1 MPARRDESTFTTD
14 GCEMTD
20 QAKQNRRN
28 FVTSMMGGSLAAA
41 AAAGLP
47 AAEAQAESLP
57 PEGLSAD
64 DAMAHYWNKPLSE
77 LVDIGPYSATPAEM
91 ERHRV
96 YANLVLALLHGYFNG
111 NKDGETG
118 EYPWQPSQRIAGT
131 GTQSLY
137 AGGRYLGHNIC
148 CIAVD
153 GDGDIIDFDFN
164 HNSIFNSS
172 VEHAEARLIKRI
184 FSLAD
189 IHQDWD
195 SALGT
200 DDRWNLSPAGEKAP
214 MRGQMDDDY
223 GKSLSNVTIYTS
235 LESCAQCSG
244 IMTLANIKQVVF
256 LQPDPSQYMIGKIM
270 YRLSRKAG
278 ETGGPGAP
286 RPISA
291 AEVGVAA
298 SQRLADDYKSFQAK
312 VGTGPGKIPFHKP
325 PGSDADPAQWSGSA
339 SITAFLCSDLALAS
353 YRSGREALDAMT
365 LAHPDFRPE
374 GQGMLTNAKV
384 LGQARHFL
392 NYALTEGRRGTPHR

>member
-1 MPARRDESTFTTD
+1 MPILPN
-14 GCEMTD
+14 
-20 QAKQNRRN
+20 QNRRH
-28 FVTSMMGGSLAAA
+28 FVTSLMGGSLAAM
-41 AAAGLP
+41 AAGGVS
-47 AAEAQAESLP
+47 ATEGRADSQTAQGVAP
-57 PEGLSAD
+57 D
-64 DAMAHYWNKPLSE
+64 DPVMHYWNRSLSE
-77 LVDIGPYSATPAEM
+77 LVDIGPYTAPAEEM

-111 NKDGETG
+111 NKDGDTG
-118 EYPWQPSQRIAGT
+118 DYPWRSSQRIAGS

-148 CIAVD
+148 CVAVD

-184 FSLAD
+184 FSLSD

-195 SALGT
+195 SAVGA
-200 DDRWNLSPAGEKAP
+200 DDRWNLSSSAEKAP
-214 MRGQMDDDY
+214 MKGQMDDDY
-223 GKSLSNVTIYTS
+223 GRSLSNVTIYTS

-270 YRLSRKAG
+270 YRLSRAVG
-278 ETGGPGAP
+278 QEGGPGAP

-291 AEVGVAA
+291 TEVGIETTA
-298 SQRLADDYKSFQAK
+298 RLDHDYKTFQAA
-312 VGTGPGKIPFHKP
+312 VGTGLGKTPFYKP
-325 PGSDADPAQWSGSA
+325 PGSDNDPAQWSGGK
-339 SITAFLCSDLALAS
+339 SITGFLCSDLAFADF
-353 YRSGREALDAMT
+353 RSGREALDAMT
-365 LAHPDFRPE
+365 LAHADFRPE
-374 GQGMLTNAKV
+374 GQQMLTNMEV
-384 LGQARHFL
+384 LSQARHFL